1 MKRILITLLA
11 LLVLAFS
18 GLRIF
23 GTYQTE
29 KQDALRRA
37 EQAQQASK
45 AEQAEADEDEVQ
57 IKCSLAWGNYH
68 LAEQKAELA
77 RITGGN
83 LAYYREALKAFALKP
98 FCDYDLS
105 QSAFTAVL
113 VSNLGHSDKALHLKQ
128 YVEAETNYAARRK
141 LQSKHLLHKTWM
153 FLTGTSESTEDW
165 IRFLTAQG
173 CFPK

>member
-1 MKRILITLLA
+1 MKRVLIILFV
-11 LLVLAFS
+11 LLVLVFS
-18 GLRIF
+18 GLRIY
-23 GTYQTE
+23 GAYQTE
-29 KQDALRRA
+29 KHDALRRA

-45 AEQAEADEDEVQ
+45 VEQAEADDGEAQ

-77 RITGGN
+77 RMTGGN
-83 LAYYREALKAFALKP
+83 LAYYREELKALTLKP
-98 FCDYDLS
+98 FCDHDLS
-105 QSAFTAVL
+105 DSAFTAVL
-113 VSNLGHSDKALHLKQ
+113 VSNLGHSDKALHLKW
-128 YVEAETNYAARRK
+128 YAEAETNYAARRK

-165 IRFLTAQG
+165 MNFLAAQG